1 MEKSTPRP
9 PALEADVAIVGGGL
23 VGLSLALALARA
35 GLGAVVVDSD
45 DPSTKTVDAFDGR
58 ASAIALG
65 SARVLQGI
73 GLWPYLAPHAEPIL
87 DIRVSDGD
95 SSLFLHYDHREI
107 GSEPFG
113 YIVENRHVRRA
124 LYACLAQERRV
135 TLVAPDTVADV
146 SADTARAQV
155 RLASGASIEAKLAV
169 ACDGRPSPTRARAG
183 IGALR
188 WDYEQHAIVCAISHE
203 KPHRG
208 IANER
213 FLPAGPFA
221 VLPLPDAPDGTHLS
235 SIVWTERAELAALF
249 AGLPEDEFV
258 DEIHERFGWG
268 LGRIGVAGGRW
279 VYPLTF
285 VQAQSAIGPRLALAG
300 DALHGIH
307 PIAGQG
313 LNLGL
318 RDVAALAEVLADST
332 RLGLDIGAGDTLER
346 YARWRGVDTVGLSA
360 VTDGL
365 LRLFSNDVAPLKL
378 ARDIGLAVVDRIA
391 PLKRVIM
398 QDAMGTLGTLPRLM
412 RGEAL

>member
-1 MEKSTPRP
+1 MEKPVLST
-9 PALEADVAIVGGGL
+9 DVAIVGGGL

-35 GLGAVVVDSD
+35 DIRSVVVDVD
-45 DPSTKTVDAFDGR
+45 DPSSKTVDAFDGR
-58 ASAIALG
+58 GSAIALG

-73 GLWPYLAPHAEPIL
+73 GLWPYLERHAEPIL

-95 SSLFLHYDHREI
+95 SSLYLHYDHREL

-113 YIVENRHVRRA
+113 YIVENRYTRRG
-124 LYACLAQERRV
+124 LYACLAQEPRV
-135 TLVAPDTVADV
+135 TLVAPDTVAEV
-146 SADTARAQV
+146 RAESTGTQV
-155 RLASGASIEAKLAV
+155 RLQSGTRIEARLAV
-169 ACDGRPSPTRARAG
+169 ACDGRPSPTRKAAG

-188 WDYEQHAIVCAISHE
+188 WNYEQHAIVCAISHE

-235 SIVWTERAELAALF
+235 SIVWTERPELAAMF
-249 AGLPEDEFV
+249 AKLPDDEFV

-268 LGRIGVAGGRW
+268 LGRIGLAGGRW
-279 VYPLTF
+279 VYPLVF
-285 VQAQSAIGPRLALAG
+285 VQAESATGPRLALAG

-318 RDVAALAEVLADST
+318 RDVAALAEVLADSA
-332 RLGLDIGAGDTLER
+332 RLGLDIGAADTLER

-365 LRLFSNDVAPLKL
+365 LRLFSNDIGPLKL
-378 ARDIGLAVVDRIA
+378 ARDIGLAAVDRIA
-391 PLKRVIM
+391 PLKRVFM
-398 QDAMGTLGTLPRLM
+398 RDAMGTLGTLPRLM